1 MSYQVSKTKRFFKR
15 IEGFFS
21 SFKQRYILHYLM
33 TRSGGQEIVSSYKD
47 RTCDPNENIGA
58 TSPIW
63 VCWWQGEE
71 QMPDIVKACYH
82 SIQKHACTH
91 PVILITSENY
101 QKYVDIPEEILNK
114 QKSGIID
121 ITHFSDILR
130 MMLLRKHGGIWMDS
144 TLLIPSKN
152 WMTLSTRKI
161 YSGVAIINLSIT
173 TYHVEDG
180 SAFCCL
186 RKGNL
191 LPSIIA
197 DLHLSYWRKHNKLI
211 DYLLLDYTF
220 AIARA
225 HVPAI
230 RHMIEQIPITVMGPL
245 GKCLND
251 EYTEEAW
258 QKFCT
263 DYDFHKL
270 TYKIPLQRKTPEGK
284 KTFYGHIMEEFFD
297 KE

>member
-101 QKYVDIPEEILNK
+101 QK
-114 QKSGIID
+114 
-121 ITHFSDILR
+121 
-130 MMLLRKHGGIWMDS
+130 
-144 TLLIPSKN
+144 
-152 WMTLSTRKI
+152 
-161 YSGVAIINLSIT
+161 
-173 TYHVEDG
+173 
-180 SAFCCL
+180 
-186 RKGNL
+186 
-191 LPSIIA
+191 
-197 DLHLSYWRKHNKLI
+197 
-211 DYLLLDYTF
+211 
-220 AIARA
+220 
-225 HVPAI
+225 
-230 RHMIEQIPITVMGPL
+230 
-245 GKCLND
+245 
-251 EYTEEAW
+251 
-258 QKFCT
+258 
-263 DYDFHKL
+263 
-270 TYKIPLQRKTPEGK
+270 
-284 KTFYGHIMEEFFD
+284 
-297 KE
+297 